1 MGSQVDTMGNPMIVT
16 CESCQ
21 TRFRLDPDRIKGT
34 SSKVRCSRCGHIF
47 QVIKEELQFE
57 PEILEADTATEM
69 DDDDFRLSAK
79 RSHPRPLTSP
89 KSIHKAQKRKIKYR
103 LLIWLGVIVL
113 LAGGAFLLVKKSFLP
128 SQGTAPVVGVK
139 RSLTIAT
146 QKPNI
151 TILEPVQAYFLEN
164 ENIGQIFIVEGA
176 VRNDYTN
183 PVSFVLLEGKLYT
196 TDNKVYQTQKF
207 YCGNIMSRE
216 ELTRLKVADLQN
228 RMMNREG
235 KDLVNVHIAPQGQV
249 PCMVVFHNLPGL
261 QQLSDYSIGVVN
273 VDMD

>member
-1 MGSQVDTMGNPMIVT
+1 MGNPMIVI
-16 CESCQ
+16 CEGCQ
-21 TRFRLDPDRIKGT
+21 TRFRLDPGRIRGPAG
-34 SSKVRCSRCGHIF
+34 KVRCSRCGHIF
-47 QVIKEELQFE
+47 QVIKEEIPGE
-57 PEILEADTATEM
+57 PEILETDTAMEM
-69 DDDDFRLSAK
+69 DDDDFRSSVK
-79 RSHPRPLTSP
+79 RPHPRPLIP
-89 KSIHKAQKRKIKYR
+89 PRPVHKARQRKLNTR
-103 LLIWLGVIVL
+103 SLVWLGVVL
-113 LAGGAFLLVKKSFLP
+113 LLAAGTFLLLRKSFFP
-128 SQGTAPVVGVK
+128 NPETASVVGVK
-139 RSLTIAT
+139 RSLTIAA

-176 VRNDYTN
+176 VRNDYTS

-196 TDNKVYQTQKF
+196 TDSKVYQTQKF
-207 YCGNIMSRE
+207 YCGNVMSRE

-249 PCMVVFHNLPGL
+249 ACMVVFHNLPGMH
-261 QQLSDYSIGVVN
+261 QLSDYSIGVVH